1 MTDLRRKQK
10 PIVEGKVISGRT
22 HVSLC
27 TCPLWFL
34 FSSKKKKFFLIYC
47 NPTLTVACMDGMIKV
62 LLYVYPLSKHFNV
75 RDRLWLWFN
84 SFCL

>member
-1 MTDLRRKQK
+1 MCTSMTDLRRKQK

-34 FSSKKKKFFLIYC
+34 FSSKKKKILS
-47 NPTLTVACMDGMIKV
+47 NLVQPNSHSSLHGWDDQSVALC
-62 LLYVYPLSKHFNV
+62 LS
-75 RDRLWLWFN
+75 
-84 SFCL
+84 SQ